1 MLRGLFLSLI
11 VHAAVFALIAIGWP
25 EPRSECERLVEKIR
39 GGAPG
44 IADIDIL
51 MQAPQCAA
59 QLDLAVEFVDVG
71 LVADMA
77 AIPDA
82 KVTEEDIKPDEPDD
96 ETVPEIEDPD
106 NLTPDEAIDV
116 NRARAEE
123 EPVDAVLDERADK
136 KPAPGNKTPDKPKDT
151 PLVEK
156 ARPQPK
162 DDLEALLADADLVL
176 RNKSQTQRARTA
188 SDEPAPIQKP
198 VLDKAQAPRAG
209 AGERKG
215 NTASLAASL
224 NQQISYCWRGI
235 EDLPKEDQIVVTLNM
250 SLAKD
255 GTLLG
260 DPELVTP
267 SSRPIGRAG
276 VPVDLALR
284 AVRKCAPYKL
294 PPQDYDYWKDIQ
306 VPIGP
311 KDKLSFN

>member
-1 MLRGLFLSLI
+1 MMRGLFLSLL
-11 VHAAVFALIAIGWP
+11 VHAAVFALVAIGWP
-25 EPRSECERLVEKIR
+25 QPKSDCEKLVEKLR
-39 GGAPG
+39 AGAPG
-44 IADIDIL
+44 IEEIDIL

-82 KVTEEDIKPDEPDD
+82 KVAEEEIKPDEPT
-96 ETVPEIEDPD
+96 EITTPEIEDPD

-116 NRARAEE
+116 NRERAEDDPE
-123 EPVDAVLDERADK
+123 DAAIDERAQKKTEADK
-136 KPAPGNKTPDKPKDT
+136 KATTKPKDE
-151 PLVEK
+151 PLVTKE
-156 ARPQPK
+156 RPKPK
-162 DDLEALLADADLVL
+162 DSLEDLLSNADSVL
-176 RNKSQTQRARTA
+176 RDKSRTQRKQTA

-198 VLDKAQAPRAG
+198 VLDKAQTPRAG

-235 EDLPKEDQIVVTLNM
+235 EDLPKEDQIVVTMNV

-255 GTLLG
+255 GTVIG
-260 DPELVTP
+260 DPELVSP
-267 SSRPIGRAG
+267 ASRPIGRAG

-311 KDKLSFN
+311 KDKLTFN